1 MKTLLCF
8 LLLAP
13 AAFGQWIVNDP
24 VHTAVT
30 SLIQSGQVAQHAE
43 ILNRWAEDLEKLNQ
57 QIRQLEDQLAVQRR
71 IRDVMGDPGAAAI
84 ELRALGADDLA
95 RDYGETLRAARR
107 LANAVDTLHNTLE
120 GTVTALDDR
129 TALGSSFS
137 RKTDYY
143 LRFAAVEHQADQLAT
158 VQADTDA
165 RSLTLQTELATTLDQ
180 LRAATT
186 QADVDKLNVKVAA
199 LNGQLA
205 EMAARRRDEADR
217 LHAQQILN
225 ENQAMK
231 ERQDLLEK
239 QAAEERSS
247 LDAVNAWQRSFQV
260 KAANYSQP

>member
-1 MKTLLCF
+1 MKFLC
-8 LLLAP
+8 LLLLFAP

-24 VHTAVT
+24 VNTAVNT
-30 SLIQSGQVAQHAE
+30 LIQSGQVAQHAE

-57 QIRQLEDQLAVQRR
+57 QIRHLEDQLAVQRR

-84 ELRALGADDLA
+84 ELRSLGATDLA

-107 LANAVDTLHNTLE
+107 LANAVDSLRNTLE

-129 TALGSSFS
+129 TALGSSFT
-137 RKTDYY
+137 RQTDYY
-143 LRFAAVEHQADQLAT
+143 LRYAAVEHQADQLAS

-165 RSLTLQTELATTLDQ
+165 RSLALQTELAATLQQ
-180 LRAATT
+180 LQSAST

-205 EMAARRRDEADR
+205 EMASRRRDEADR
-217 LHAQQILN
+217 LRAQQILN
-225 ENQAMK
+225 ENQAAK

-247 LDAVNAWQRSFQV
+247 LDAANAWQRSFQLTP
-260 KAANYSQP
+260 ASYTQP